1 MLEITIPQR
10 ELYDEVEKEFVDQ
23 PEVTIVLEHSLV
35 SLSKWESKWEI
46 PFLDETTMSDEQTI
60 DYIRCMTL
68 TENIPNDVYN
78 RLSNDNLTSVSD
90 YINAKMT
97 ATWFSDTSKKGKKEI
112 ITAELIYY
120 WMINLSIPFECQHW
134 HLSRLLTLV
143 RVCTEKNQ
151 PADKK
156 MSKQELASR
165 NRTLNAQRRA
175 QMKTSG

>member
-1 MLEITIPQR
+1 MLEIHIPKR

-46 PFLDETTMSDEQTI
+46 PFLDDKPMSDEQTL

-68 TENIPNDVYN
+68 TENVPHEAYN
-78 RLSNDNLTSVSD
+78 RLTNDNLQAVSE

-97 ATWFSDTSKKGKKEI
+97 ATWFSERQSKGKKEI

-120 WMINLSIPFECQHW
+120 WMISLTIPFECQHW

-143 RVCTEKNQ
+143 RVCNEKNQ

-156 MSKQELASR
+156 LSKSEIASR
-165 NRTLNAQRRA
+165 NRALNAQRRA